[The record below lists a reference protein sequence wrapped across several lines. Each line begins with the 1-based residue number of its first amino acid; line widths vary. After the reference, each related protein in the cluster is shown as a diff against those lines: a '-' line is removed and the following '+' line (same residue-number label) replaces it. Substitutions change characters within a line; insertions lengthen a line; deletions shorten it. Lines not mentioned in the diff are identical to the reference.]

1 MLRYQ
6 PDQRV
11 TAEEILN
18 HPWLSMPANFDYL
31 MSDREHQSMII
42 KSKEKKQKGKRNEDS
57 TDVIESDAEE
67 NM

>member
-1 MLRYQ
+1 
-6 PDQRV
+6 
-11 TAEEILN
+11 
-18 HPWLSMPANFDYL
+18 MPANFDYL
-31 MSDREHQSMII
+31 ISDREHQSMII